1 MVAVGVALL
10 VVSSVRMQGALI
22 DEVDLDVA
30 GRPEDERGFLPM
42 LAQGPSIQD
51 QERVLRS
58 GTVPQTDVIS
68 NPEGAGADL
77 FAEPNGTEV
86 DNRPVRL
93 VIPAIG
99 LDAPVVGSALLPV
112 ESQAANLYQW
122 RAPDA
127 FAVGWH
133 FSSAQL
139 GESGNTVLNG
149 HHNAFGEV
157 FRDLEALKKGD
168 RIFAFA
174 NEDAASY
181 QYEVTDIL
189 ILEER
194 SQPIETRLRN
204 ARLIGATS
212 DERLTLITCW
222 PYVSNT
228 HRLIIIARP
237 LRGAAAGGELHV
249 DQNRP

>member
-1 MVAVGVALL
+1 MVAAGAALL
-10 VVSSVRMQGALI
+10 FVSSVGLQGALM
-22 DEVDLDVA
+22 DEYALRPA
-30 GRPEDERGFLPM
+30 GRPEDQRGFLPM
-42 LAQGPSIQD
+42 LAQGPSIIQH
-51 QERVLRS
+51 QEGVLRS
-58 GTVPQTDVIS
+58 GTVHQAQVAT
-68 NPEGAGADL
+68 NPGGAGADL
-77 FAEPNGTEV
+77 LVQPNGVEI

-112 ESQAANLYQW
+112 EDQAANLYQW

-133 FSSAQL
+133 YSSAQL
-139 GESGNTVLNG
+139 GERGNTVLNG

-157 FRDLEALKKGD
+157 FRDLEELKKGD
-168 RIFAFA
+168 RIFAFT
-174 NEDAASY
+174 NEGAASFR
-181 QYEVTDIL
+181 YEVTDIL

-204 ARLIGATS
+204 ARLIRETS

-237 LRGAAAGGELHV
+237 LRNAAGGGELHV
-249 DQNRP
+249 DQN